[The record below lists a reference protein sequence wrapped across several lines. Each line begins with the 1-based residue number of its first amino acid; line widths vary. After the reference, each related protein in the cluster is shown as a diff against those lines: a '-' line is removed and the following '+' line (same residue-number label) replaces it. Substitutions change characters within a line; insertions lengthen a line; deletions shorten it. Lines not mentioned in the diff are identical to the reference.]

1 MHNYNWLHDRID
13 ITGVKLYNFREKDF
27 LTVSYQPA
35 GRNPTRLQM
44 FNQLQKTVE
53 FRNELN
59 NVVANLEKL
68 LDGKSNNA

>member
-35 GRNPTRLQM
+35 DRNPTRLQM

-68 LDGKSNNA
+68 LDDKSNNA